1 MNWKSLRF
9 SLYAVLLFAAI
20 MVGIVFLFK
29 THFLMVL
36 IGVVALIFPAKLQR
50 VALDEASGTIDKVI
64 AKYVV
69 PALAILLTFF
79 TIMSLAVWIK

>member
-1 MNWKSLRF
+1 MSWKSLRF

-36 IGVVALIFPAKLQR
+36 IGVVVLIFPAKLQR
-50 VALDEASGTIDKVI
+50 IAVDEASGTIDKVI

>member
-36 IGVVALIFPAKLQR
+36 IGVVVLIFPAKLQR

>member
-1 MNWKSLRF
+1 MSWKSLRF
-9 SLYAVLLFAAI
+9 SLYAVVLFAAV

>member
-1 MNWKSLRF
+1 MSWKSLRF

-36 IGVVALIFPAKLQR
+36 IGVVVLIFPAKLQR
-50 VALDEASGTIDKVI
+50 IAVDEASGTIDKVI

-69 PALAILLTFF
+69 PALAILITFF